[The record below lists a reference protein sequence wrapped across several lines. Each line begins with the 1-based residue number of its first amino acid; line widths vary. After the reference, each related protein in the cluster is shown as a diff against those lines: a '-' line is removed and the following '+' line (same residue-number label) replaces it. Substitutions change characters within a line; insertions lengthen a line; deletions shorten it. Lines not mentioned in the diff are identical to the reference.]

1 MPCITVMELGTS
13 YDVTVLI
20 FACSTVSG
28 NEAM

>member
-1 MPCITVMELGTS
+1 MYYSNGAGNILRR
-13 YDVTVLI
+13 TVLI